1 MTFLDQ
7 IHKTRIMFGWRLT
20 SGEMKNK
27 PYDEAL
33 GAAQGSK
40 GQTRFRAREH
50 GTLNWVGFGLGL

>member
-7 IHKTRIMFGWRLT
+7 IHKTRIMLWWRLT

-40 GQTRFRAREH
+40 GQTDIE
-50 GTLNWVGFGLGL
+50 LESMGL